1 MAETKEAIEIIP
13 KETRTVSN
21 PVMPHEEGNVT
32 IENLN
37 VYLGKDGLAKEG
49 AIAPRSVVIFG
60 TLGVLA
66 ALLLGITTAW
76 FIWGT
81 TASNAPSTPASSVI
95 PFITPQKAPLA
106 LEAPM
111 SIRNSHTV
119 TASLGEQL
127 PVHIALRNT
136 TKDALDHV
144 VMSIKASGS
153 LFDESRL
160 ELPFGRVEQGTITI
174 DENSLPLLAHIPAS
188 STTPLSLLGILPF
201 VPESMKVSLEPAT
214 IYLALSATATRNNR
228 APPHLPTPLPL
239 RYTRIRE
246 FLPKRVILP
255 PMASKGRGLPLR

>member
-21 PVMPHEEGNVT
+21 PVMPHEGEGNVT

-188 STTPLSLLGILPF
+188 
-201 VPESMKVSLEPAT
+201 
-214 IYLALSATATRNNR
+214 
-228 APPHLPTPLPL
+228 
-239 RYTRIRE
+239 
-246 FLPKRVILP
+246 
-255 PMASKGRGLPLR
+255 